1 MAKLVRSLKIRE
13 ESSWLGRAM
22 PCSVL
27 QSIRRTP
34 LWASPIPKCSHP
46 RSASGAVEITR
57 IGPVR
62 NVGSPAPGI
71 GSAPAP
77 YMIWATRWG
86 AGPVRSTLP
95 TPNITALDAAT
106 TSPLTCLTWPRPRPS
121 TLIGWWLWPSDWSSR
136 TAYPIR
142 PPVGTSGA
150 TIGSSSPS
158 PPSRTGWRP
167 GGKKA
172 VDQIRAAYLDWAL
185 DGFSGYVAADE
196 LYDGPFCVLSLVD
209 NRAFKR
215 LCYEVLDH
223 DPTHGDI
230 EAFFRRFRAALAS
243 RGLSLQGITT
253 DGSEL
258 YPQPISEVF
267 GAIEHQVCRFHI
279 LAELNQSVLHA
290 VASVRKHLAAQK
302 PKLPRG
308 RPSTPEA
315 KRTARRRRH
324 LERKIGDLF
333 EHRHLF
339 VRRQL
344 TPGEQQTLRR
354 ISRGLPQL
362 RALRQV
368 VEEIYRLFDRRCR
381 TETALTKL
389 ARLRSR
395 VRRFK
400 KLRPIFQKLQSP
412 DLEKALTYLDDSL
425 LGSTS
430 NAVERSNRRHR
441 KMQKTVY
448 GVRTQPTISGRI
460 ALDMF
465 REAQRTSRAQTMNT
479 LHHARRR

>member
-1 MAKLVRSLKIRE
+1 MTKLGPCLEFRERSL
-13 ESSWLGRAM
+13 WFGRAL
-22 PCSVL
+22 PCFVL
-27 QSIRRTP
+27 QSTRRTP
-34 LWASPIPKCSHP
+34 PWVSPIPRCYRP
-46 RSASGAVEITR
+46 RSAFGAVEITS
-57 IGPVR
+57 IGLVR
-62 NVGSPAPGI
+62 DAASLVRGIGFGPAP
-71 GSAPAP
+71 S
-77 YMIWATRWG
+77 MIWVTRSG
-86 AGPVRSTLP
+86 AGPVTSTSP
-95 TPNITALDAAT
+95 TPSITALDAAT
-106 TSPLTCLTWPRPRPS
+106 TSPLTCPIWPRPRPS
-121 TLIGWWLWPSDWSSR
+121 ILIGSRLWPFGSWWR

-172 VDQIRAAYLDWAL
+172 ADRIRADYLDWAL
-185 DGFSGYVAADE
+185 DGFSGYIAADE
-196 LYDGPFCVLSLVD
+196 LYDGPYCILSIVD

-223 DPTHGDI
+223 DPAHGDI
-230 EAFFRRFRAALAS
+230 RSFFRRFQAALAS
-243 RGLSLQGITT
+243 RGLTLRGITT

-258 YPQPISEVF
+258 YPQPIAEVF
-267 GAIEHQVCRFHI
+267 GAVEHQVCRFHI
-279 LAELNQSVLHA
+279 LAELNKAVLRA
-290 VASVRKHLAAQK
+290 VAQVRKQLAAQK

-308 RPSTPEA
+308 RPGTPEA
-315 KRTARRRRH
+315 KRKARRRRY

-333 EHRHLF
+333 EHRHFF

-344 TPGEQQTLRR
+344 TPGERRILQR

-362 RALRQV
+362 RDLKDV

-389 ARLRSR
+389 ARLRAR

-400 KLRPIFQKLQSP
+400 GLRAIFQKLESP

-448 GVRTQPTISGRI
+448 RVRTQPTISGRI

-465 REAQRTSRAQTMNT
+465 RDVQRTSRAETMKT